1 MQTLTY
7 AEVMTLASF
16 FELMQDSKQ
25 DLPVFV
31 WSLFEKNYEELKTFA
46 LTYEEKLYAKFM
58 ELFPDGV
65 ESVPQEEKMDKDKD
79 YQSFR
84 SNLLK
89 ETILANL
96 TTISREQFETEVPS
110 MQGVRGIYLFMK
122 YIANEKA

>member
-1 MQTLTY
+1 MQKLTY

-16 FELMQDSKQ
+16 FELMQGSDQ
-25 DLPVFV
+25 DLPTYI
-31 WSLFEKNYEELKTFA
+31 WTLFKKNYEELKTFA

-65 ESVPQEEKMDKDKD
+65 ESVAQEEKMDKDKD

-84 SNLLK
+84 SMLLK

-96 TTISREQFETEVPS
+96 TTISRDQFEIEVPS
-110 MQGVRGIYLFMK
+110 MKGVRGIYLFMK
-122 YIANEKA
+122 HIANG